1 MSGVRAAAGPWA
13 VFALV
18 VLGGALAA
26 AGPAGCRGTT
36 TRRIGRPALA
46 DLMHTSL
53 NAALTRASHALFHA
67 DDEGAPADP
76 LEVVRDAAQALLD
89 AGDPLER
96 FADGAED
103 SVRFRAL
110 ARELHDG
117 AAELRAAAIEGAR
130 PEAVHWFEH
139 VQATCTR
146 CHERFRFEGR
156 TR

>member
-26 AGPAGCRGTT
+26 AGP
-36 TRRIGRPALA
+36 
-46 DLMHTSL
+46 
-53 NAALTRASHALFHA
+53 AALTRASHALFHA